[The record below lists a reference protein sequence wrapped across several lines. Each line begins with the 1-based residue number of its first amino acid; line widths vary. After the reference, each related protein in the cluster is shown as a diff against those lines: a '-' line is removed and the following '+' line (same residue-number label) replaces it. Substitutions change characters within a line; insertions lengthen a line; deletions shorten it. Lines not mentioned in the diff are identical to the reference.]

1 VSAPKVKRVSYDG
14 MNSTD
19 LYDLSGRVAI
29 VTGGGSG
36 MGLAA
41 VRRLADAGAR
51 IAVVDL
57 DLGAAEAAAATVPE
71 GRAIAVRADVG
82 SEADTQAYVA
92 ACLEGFGRIDCF
104 FSNAGSLGRPA
115 RLLDSTLDDWGK
127 IMGVNLLG
135 AYLGVREVGRQMVD
149 QGGGSIV
156 VTTSTVGLRS
166 SPGSPI
172 YGAAKAGA
180 ISLVRSAAK
189 DFGPSGVRVNAI
201 CPAATATNFSP
212 ALRGEDPK
220 RLEQMRARVPLGRVA
235 EADDMARV
243 ALWLFTDSAAYVS
256 GVIMP
261 VDGAQEA

>member
-1 VSAPKVKRVSYDG
+1 
-14 MNSTD
+14 MNSSD
-19 LYDLSGRVAI
+19 LYDLSGRVAL

-36 MGLAA
+36 MGFAA
-41 VRRLADAGAR
+41 VMRLADAGAK
-51 IAVVDL
+51 IAVVDVDL
-57 DLGAAEAAAATVPE
+57 DAAKAAAELVPD
-71 GRAIAVRADVG
+71 GRAIAIQADVS
-82 SEADTQAYVA
+82 SEAETTAYVA
-92 ACLEGFGRIDCF
+92 SAVEAFGRIDCF
-104 FSNAGSLGRPA
+104 FSNAGILGRPA
-115 RLLDSTLDDWGK
+115 RLLESTVDDWHR

-135 AYLGVREVGRQMVD
+135 AYLGVREVGRQMVS
-149 QGGGSIV
+149 QEGGSIV

-189 DFGPSGVRVNAI
+189 DLGPSGVRVNAI

-220 RLEQMRARVPLGRVA
+220 RLEMMRSRVPLGRVA

-256 GVIMP
+256 GVVMP